1 MNTFYF
7 HFFHNFLFHFFLGSS
22 TENLH
27 QFWGKHKL
35 RHFSA
40 TRHRTAYLW
49 RQIREI
55 GAEDKN
61 IARFQ
66 WCRAFTFPI
75 LLQGQFSEKDV
86 EEEQDF
92 VKNVS
97 PHPLRWGLFGSCPFA
112 LWRRSLLEKW
122 QYLCP
127 LLFTGQYLCFL
138 ENNPHL
144 TCNIHRDKPPSNP
157 LENEKLIPNVFASVE
172 LWEFENEFYCY
183 LNVFDPL
190 RKVFHFIRCLWSL
203 KVSFCISN
211 NSQ

>member
-1 MNTFYF
+1 MNTFYC
-7 HFFHNFLFHFFLGSS
+7 HFFHNYLFHFFLGSS

-55 GAEDKN
+55 GAENKN

-92 VKNVS
+92 VKKCLPS
-97 PHPLRWGLFGSCPFA
+97 PSA
-112 LWRRSLLEKW
+112 LEFVWFLSP
-122 QYLCP
+122 CP
-127 LLFTGQYLCFL
+127 LEEVFVTEVAISLSFTVYGAISLFPRKQSSPDLQ
-138 ENNPHL
+138 H
-144 TCNIHRDKPPSNP
+144 PPWQTT
-157 LENEKLIPNVFASVE
+157 F
-172 LWEFENEFYCY
+172 
-183 LNVFDPL
+183 
-190 RKVFHFIRCLWSL
+190 
-203 KVSFCISN
+203 
-211 NSQ
+211 